1 MAAISLKLPSDL
13 AQESK
18 AVAEKIGIT
27 RAELIRQALRNELD
41 KVKAR
46 IEREAMAEA
55 LEIMRDDSSYITQS
69 EELIEGFSERLP
81 EETQGWWQG

>member
-18 AVAEKIGIT
+18 VVAEKIGIT

-41 KVKAR
+41 KVEAR

-55 LEIMRDDSSYITQS
+55 LKIMRDDSLLYQTKRRID
-69 EELIEGFSERLP
+69 
-81 EETQGWWQG
+81 